1 MKISL
6 WIYDLA
12 KPCASYYEWIGLVSE
27 TVEVAAGKG
36 SRLLIM
42 PELVGLH
49 WAAHIGAEGRATAH
63 VISLIAGMAHSLIDD
78 LTALAKRHRIYILAG
93 SFPRYSGDGIVNR
106 ALLVGPEGLV
116 VEHDK
121 LCLTPIEKTVFGFRS
136 GESLTVFE
144 LDGWRGVILTCLD
157 VEQPWLACQ
166 LGALDVDFVL
176 VPSMTMTADGYHRVF
191 SCSKSRAV
199 ELQAA
204 ICVVGAVGNTPYT
217 AFHATNYSGAAVYV
231 PCEADLGNTGIL
243 LETPPRPTSQ
253 PGIASEL
260 AFADLPLDTI
270 RAMRKG
276 KARVW
281 PGAWRPSEAFQ
292 IKHSGRS

>member
-12 KPCASYYEWIGLVSE
+12 RPCVSYREWIGLVSE
-27 TVEVAAGKG
+27 AVKVAAGQD
-36 SRLLIM
+36 SRLLVM

-49 WAAHIGAEGRATAH
+49 WAAHLGAEGRPAAE
-63 VISLIAGMAHSLIDD
+63 VISLIAGMAPTLIED
-78 LTALAKRHRIYILAG
+78 LTSLAKRHRIYILAG
-93 SFPRYSGDGIVNR
+93 SFPRNSEDGIVNR

-121 LCLTPIEKTVFGFRS
+121 LCLTPIEKAEFGVRP
-136 GESLTVFE
+136 GQRLTVFE

-157 VEQPWLACQ
+157 IEQPWLACQ
-166 LGALDVDFVL
+166 LGTLDLDFVL

-204 ICVVGAVGNTPYT
+204 ICVVGAVGSTPYT
-217 AFHATNYSGAAVYV
+217 AFHPTNYSGAAVYI
-231 PCEADLGNTGIL
+231 PCEADLGYTGVL
-243 LETPPRPTSQ
+243 LDIPPRADSPAGNS
-253 PGIASEL
+253 IEL
-260 AFADLPLDTI
+260 ACTDIPLDTI

-281 PGAWRPSEAFQ
+281 PGAWRPSEAFE
-292 IKHSGRS
+292 IKHSERR